1 MLKQK
6 NKSQLKFSRLKLGE
20 FAYYQAFI
28 IRISHLNFV
37 LYKSVSNLIQV
48 MINFTPKFIKKNKK
62 KIIHETAFDYMTSK
76 VITFKAEQDIREVIE
91 TIIKRKIS
99 GGPVINDNEEIIG
112 IITEKDCLRLI
123 YDEKYH
129 NLPPNKGKTINYM
142 SKKVITVDFKIR
154 IDELA
159 NKFMNS
165 NFRRYPVLKNGK
177 MVGIISRRDIL
188 KACRKIKK
196 TTWDL

>member
-1 MLKQK
+1 
-6 NKSQLKFSRLKLGE
+6 
-20 FAYYQAFI
+20 
-28 IRISHLNFV
+28 
-37 LYKSVSNLIQV
+37 

-62 KIIHETAFDYMTSK
+62 KIIYETAFDYMTSK

-99 GGPVINDNEEIIG
+99 GGPVINDNGEIIG

-129 NLPPNKGKTINYM
+129 NLPPNKGNVINYM
-142 SKKVITVDFKIR
+142 SKKVVTVDYKTR

-159 NKFMNS
+159 NMFMNS
-165 NFRRYPVLKNGK
+165 NFRRYPVLKDGK
-177 MVGIISRRDIL
+177 MVGIISRRDVL

-196 TTWDL
+196 TTWDLQKLT

>member
-1 MLKQK
+1 
-6 NKSQLKFSRLKLGE
+6 
-20 FAYYQAFI
+20 
-28 IRISHLNFV
+28 
-37 LYKSVSNLIQV
+37 
-48 MINFTPKFIKKNKK
+48 MINFTPRFIKKNIE
-62 KIIHETAFDYMTSK
+62 KIIYETAFDYMTSK
-76 VITFKAEQDIREVIE
+76 VITFKADQGIREVIE

-99 GGPVINDNEEIIG
+99 GAPVINNNGEIIG

-129 NLPPNKGKTINYM
+129 NLPPNKGNVINYM
-142 SKKVITVDFKIR
+142 SKKVVTVDSKTR

-159 NKFMNS
+159 NMFMNS
-165 NFRRYPVLKNGK
+165 NFRRYPVLKDGK
-177 MVGIISRRDIL
+177 MVGIISRRDVL

>member
-1 MLKQK
+1 
-6 NKSQLKFSRLKLGE
+6 
-20 FAYYQAFI
+20 
-28 IRISHLNFV
+28 
-37 LYKSVSNLIQV
+37 
-48 MINFTPKFIKKNKK
+48 MINFTPRFIKKIEE
-62 KIIHETAFDYMTSK
+62 IIYETAFDYMTSK
-76 VITFKAEQDIREVIE
+76 VITFKADQGIREVIE

-99 GGPVINDNEEIIG
+99 GAPVINNNGEIIG

-129 NLPPNKGKTINYM
+129 NLPPNKGNVINYM
-142 SKKVITVDFKIR
+142 SKKVVTVDSKTR

-159 NKFMNS
+159 NMFMNS
-165 NFRRYPVLKNGK
+165 NFRRYPVLKDGK
-177 MVGIISRRDIL
+177 MVGIISRRDVL

>member
-1 MLKQK
+1 
-6 NKSQLKFSRLKLGE
+6 
-20 FAYYQAFI
+20 
-28 IRISHLNFV
+28 
-37 LYKSVSNLIQV
+37 
-48 MINFTPKFIKKNKK
+48 MINFTPRFIKKNIE

-76 VITFKAEQDIREVIE
+76 VITFKADQGIREVIE

-99 GGPVINDNEEIIG
+99 GAPVINNNGEIIG
-112 IITEKDCLRLI
+112 IITEKDCLGLI

-129 NLPPNKGKTINYM
+129 NLPPNKGKVIHYM
-142 SKKVITVDFKIR
+142 SKKVVTVDFKTR

-159 NKFMNS
+159 NMFMNS
-165 NFRRYPVLKNGK
+165 NFRRYPVIKNGK

-196 TTWDL
+196 TSWDL